1 MVLRIDRNS
10 IKCYKLSNCFIGTDH
25 HRGGETREQAVANGK
40 LIGTA
45 SNWRTV
51 GCSCVSTKGTCVQSD
66 GLLVAIKSGSL
77 LLEKWKP
84 TSAGGSLGFRLI
96 HGIYSTGGVLMCD
109 LPIRCGQIVYRK
121 YRKDK
126 FNKSARNPRDS
137 KAEKRWTLDSI
148 RNLDIG
154 NRSSPQRSG
163 HSDKPWEYRVIGG
176 MWLECN
182 TITAL
187 LHLFIITPGS
197 VRFVAAML
205 QFIIPWVTV
214 TRD

>member
-1 MVLRIDRNS
+1 M
-10 IKCYKLSNCFIGTDH
+10 
-25 HRGGETREQAVANGK
+25 
-40 LIGTA
+40 
-45 SNWRTV
+45 
-51 GCSCVSTKGTCVQSD
+51 QSD

-154 NRSSPQRSG
+154 NRSSPQGSG
-163 HSDKPWEYRVIGG
+163 HSDKP
-176 MWLECN
+176 
-182 TITAL
+182 
-187 LHLFIITPGS
+187 
-197 VRFVAAML
+197 
-205 QFIIPWVTV
+205 
-214 TRD
+214 